1 MAWSLQVVKLWNLTG
16 VNHFVLLPNTAT
28 LNSSPF
34 SDFPFICLCSSKQ
47 KLGLWLT
54 SVMPSLQMLKQKKR
68 NKFKA
73 NLGYIAS
80 SRPTQAT
87 V

>member
-1 MAWSLQVVKLWNLTG
+1 MASSLQVVKSWDLTG
-16 VNHFVLLPNTAT
+16 VNHFVLLPNAAT

-34 SDFPFICLCSSKQ
+34 SAFPFICLCFSKQ

-54 SVMPSLQMLKQKKR
+54 SVMPSLQMLKQKKTH

-73 NLGYIAS
+73 NLAYIAS
-80 SRPTQAT
+80 SRPT
-87 V
+87 